1 MNPPPSRRASNSPF
15 VAGAVLAGAL
25 AAGFFGAPDVART
38 RYELA
43 AAGAGASGVAVEAAA
58 EPALEPKREPP
69 PIYLPTPEPLKA
81 IYMSQC
87 VAGTPSFRDRLVR
100 LIDETELNAVVIDVK
115 DYSGGIGF
123 PTSHPML
130 TESVSAKCGAR
141 DMRAFLRTLKEKN
154 IYAVARITVFQ
165 DPHYSALHPEL
176 AVTKASATTTL
187 WRDNKGLSFIDVGAR
202 PYWEYIVAVARQT
215 HALGFD
221 ELNFDYIRYPS
232 DGPMGDIYFPWSDA
246 ALRADPERGDARM
259 LRDFF
264 AYLREELVEQV
275 PEGEHAPV
283 LSADLFGMTTTNED
297 DLNIGQL
304 LEYALPY
311 FDYISPMVYPS
322 HYPRG
327 FRGLAN
333 PAAEP
338 YEVIHYSMGRAV
350 ERVVS
355 YRERAST
362 TAAVAEGRI
371 RTLQLRP
378 WLQDFD
384 LGAIYTPELIRAEM
398 QAVYDSALTSWMLWD
413 PANQYTREALTNE

>member
-1 MNPPPSRRASNSPF
+1 MRAFRSASIAG
-15 VAGAVLAGAL
+15 VALAGAL
-25 AAGFFGAPDVART
+25 SASFFGAPDVGRT

-43 AAGAGASGVAVEAAA
+43 AAGAQERGVAVQAAA
-58 EPALEPKREPP
+58 LAQAEEPRDPP
-69 PIYLPTPEPLKA
+69 PIYLPTPEPLRA
-81 IYMSQC
+81 LYMSQC

-100 LIDETELNAVVIDVK
+100 LVDETELNSIVIDVK

-123 PTSHPML
+123 PARNPL
-130 TESVSAKCGAR
+130 LVESVSAKCGAR
-141 DMRAFLRTLKEKN
+141 DLGAFLRTLKEKN
-154 IYAVARITVFQ
+154 IYAIGRITVFQ
-165 DPHYSALHPEL
+165 DPHYARLHPEL
-176 AVTKASATTTL
+176 AVTKASATTTP
-187 WRDNKGLSFIDVGAR
+187 WRDNKGLMFIDVGAR
-202 PYWEYIVAVARQT
+202 PYWEYIVALAEEA

-232 DGPMGDIYFPWSDA
+232 DGPMDDIYFPWSES

-264 AYLREELVEQV
+264 AYLREQLIEEALPGTHV
-275 PEGEHAPV
+275 PV

-311 FDYISPMVYPS
+311 FDYIAPMVYPS
-322 HYPRG
+322 HYPHG
-327 FRGLAN
+327 FHGLAN
-333 PAAEP
+333 PAAAP

-350 ERVVS
+350 ERVIA
-355 YRERAST
+355 YRENAST
-362 TAAVAEGRI
+362 TAAVREGRV

-384 LGAIYTPELIRAEM
+384 LGAVYSPELIRAEM
-398 QAVYDSALTSWMLWD
+398 KAVYDSGLTSWMLWD
-413 PANQYTREALTNE
+413 PSNQYTRDALTND